1 MAWAV
6 AALGVEGEC
15 AIDHLDQ
22 VKISYP
28 GFWQTL
34 GPIGVLTVTAAT
46 ATERFF
52 LIGFMGTGKTT
63 LGRRWRSGWD
73 SRSST
78 STSASSGRA
87 E

>member
-1 MAWAV
+1 MVMAWAV

-34 GPIGVLTVTAAT
+34 DRLVC
-46 ATERFF
+46 
-52 LIGFMGTGKTT
+52 
-63 LGRRWRSGWD
+63 
-73 SRSST
+73 
-78 STSASSGRA
+78 
-87 E
+87 